1 MYIKNERTGKMIEY
15 PPYKC
20 KLCGLGDVENIFDI
34 CDYCGWEDD
43 SIQNEDPDYIGG
55 ANEMSFNQYKMF
67 WEENKE
73 DILKNLKTN
82 RFYAIEKSQEY
93 YIKHFKEIN
102 DSILEQEE
110 METQKIDT
118 LAKELKNKK

>member
-1 MYIKNERTGKMIEY
+1 
-15 PPYKC
+15 
-20 KLCGLGDVENIFDI
+20 
-34 CDYCGWEDD
+34 
-43 SIQNEDPDYIGG
+43 
-55 ANEMSFNQYKMF
+55 MSFNQYKMF